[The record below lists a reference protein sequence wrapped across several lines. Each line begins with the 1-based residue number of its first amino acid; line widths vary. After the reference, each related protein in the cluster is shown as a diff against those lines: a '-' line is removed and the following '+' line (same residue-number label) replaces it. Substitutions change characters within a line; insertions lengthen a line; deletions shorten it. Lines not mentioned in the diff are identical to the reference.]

1 MDKQKEIKT
10 GVKVSIDKID
20 KEGET
25 IKKLPKN
32 KRVKSTKSSEVK
44 TDEPIKETIKE
55 DKPVIEIAE
64 TVEEQHESWF
74 VKIYK
79 AIVDFFK
86 KIF

>member
-32 KRVKSTKSSEVK
+32 KKVKSTKASEVK

-55 DKPVIEIAE
+55 DKPVIEVAE
-64 TVEEQHESWF
+64 TIEEQHESWF

-79 AIVDFFK
+79 AVR
-86 KIF
+86 